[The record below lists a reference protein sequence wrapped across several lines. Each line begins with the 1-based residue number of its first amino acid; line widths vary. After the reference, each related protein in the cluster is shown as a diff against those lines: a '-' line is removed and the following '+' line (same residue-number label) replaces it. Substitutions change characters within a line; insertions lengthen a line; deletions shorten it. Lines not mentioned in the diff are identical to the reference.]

1 MPAATA
7 YITPRRANHGG
18 AAGRGRDP
26 RCVSRAAPSCRRRP
40 AAVTVHAR
48 RTWRTR
54 QKDRAAA
61 GPAEDRAC
69 PAGNLAGPMGRPGR
83 RDRLNRGRL
92 DDSRLF
98 SSDAV
103 PSPRATLRR
112 RPLRRR
118 IVAAA
123 LIPISAAGRLPP
135 LAAEHRPSRPASVD
149 GDSSPTWTRL
159 GPDQRAT
166 QLRAGRKSFRPGPAK
181 PTVRAVNGDSSSD
194 GRRPAGRSAERSS
207 DRCVDRSS
215 N

>member
-1 MPAATA
+1 MLPPAR
-7 YITPRRANHGG
+7 P
-18 AAGRGRDP
+18 P
-26 RCVSRAAPSCRRRP
+26 QSRSWT
-40 AAVTVHAR
+40 VTVGPCATDVADPAR
-48 RTWRTR
+48 
-54 QKDRAAA
+54 DRAAA

-69 PAGNLAGPMGRPGR
+69 PAGDLAGPTGRPGR

-92 DDSRLF
+92 DDS
-98 SSDAV
+98 SEAV
-103 PSPRATLRR
+103 PAGPASQEERAARDGAWSPGSPRATLRR

-194 GRRPAGRSAERSS
+194 GRRPAGRSAERSAE
-207 DRCVDRSS
+207 RSS
-215 N
+215 ERSAGRSAQRHSAFGL

>member
-123 LIPISAAGRLPP
+123 YP
-135 LAAEHRPSRPASVD
+135 RPAGFRLSQRNTARPARHLSTAAAPD
-149 GDSSPTWTRL
+149 MDTTRARPTR
-159 GPDQRAT
+159 QRAT
-166 QLRAGRKSFRPGPAK
+166 QLRAGRKS
-181 PTVRAVNGDSSSD
+181 
-194 GRRPAGRSAERSS
+194 
-207 DRCVDRSS
+207 
-215 N
+215 